1 MMKRL
6 LPARPVLLVPVLA
19 VLVVTGLVGCD
30 SGGSNDG
37 GPTAQVR
44 FLHASPGAGDVTIS
58 ADGNEVTSG
67 LSFRREFNNP
77 SITDYLDV
85 PADAA
90 VEVQSGGGTVLASV
104 AADQLAADQ
113 KYTVIVAGDPAD
125 GSSAPQAIVL
135 SDELP
140 QLGSGE
146 VGLRFVNASAAAGAA
161 DLFQVPPGGSTS
173 ASNRIASGVAFTGTF
188 PASGAFDVRSVPG
201 AGFVWTV
208 PTSAGNIQFPV
219 NVSGQASLS
228 TGRHATAIVIDTEA
242 GAGFPV
248 AGLVQVE

>member
-1 MMKRL
+1 L
-6 LPARPVLLVPVLA
+6 FIPVLA

-58 ADGNEVTSG
+58 AEGSEITSG

-90 VEVQSGGGTVLASV
+90 VEVQNGGGAVLASV
-104 AADQLAADQ
+104 AADQLDADQ

-125 GSSAPQAIVL
+125 GTSAPQAIVL
-135 SDELP
+135 SDDLP
-140 QLGSGE
+140 DLGSDE
-146 VGLRFVNASAAAGAA
+146 VGLRFVNASAAAGSGSV

-173 ASNRIASGVAFTGTF
+173 ASNQVASDVAFTGTF
-188 PASGAFDVRSVPG
+188 LASGAFDVRDVPG
-201 AGFVWTV
+201 SGFVWTV
-208 PTSAGNIQFPV
+208 PTSAGDIQFPV